1 MCKIVIYV
9 LNCHKCDIIR
19 ITYIYIYTLSYNYIK
34 VVSLIVALYDNRV
47 LIKSTVTYGLMWCIL
62 MLLTNIND

>member
-19 ITYIYIYTLSYNYIK
+19 ITYIYTLSYNYIK

-62 MLLTNIND
+62 MLITNIND